1 MESVMEK
8 SIKLNDNLKTEIDW
22 DGESINLWQEDQE
35 DNSRDMFMILDEVH
49 AKLVVAL
56 IMYAA
61 KENGWKL

>member
-1 MESVMEK
+1 MEK

-22 DGESINLWQEDQE
+22 DGGSINLWQEDQE